1 MLSLKVP
8 VQPRKLR
15 NEHLHA
21 MTILKEEFE
30 KYAENPKC
38 ADT

>member
-15 NEHLHA
+15 NEHLPA

-30 KYAENPKC
+30 KFAENPKC